1 VRLNG
6 WEGGL
11 LHVSGCAGGRGE
23 GEKEKERKMFLG
35 CGVSVCYALL
45 DVKQGGGGLVE
56 PCGQRTVFI

>member
-1 VRLNG
+1 
-6 WEGGL
+6 
-11 LHVSGCAGGRGE
+11 VSGCAGGRGE